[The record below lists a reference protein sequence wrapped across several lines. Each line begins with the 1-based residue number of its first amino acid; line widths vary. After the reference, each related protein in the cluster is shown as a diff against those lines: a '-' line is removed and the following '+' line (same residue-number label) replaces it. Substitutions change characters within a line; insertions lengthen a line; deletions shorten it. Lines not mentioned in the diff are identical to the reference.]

1 MNKELDTKIRDHE
14 KELEMVADEWRD
26 EVAEARAQVEEL
38 KDVRI
43 CPSFHTLPE
52 VALESADIRYS
63 RVENKTSR
71 NFVKLSLIVKRNLPL
86 PMIESLSYTLHRGRR
101 MINWKSLFRI
111 LIGITPKRMRIS

>member
-1 MNKELDTKIRDHE
+1 M
-14 KELEMVADEWRD
+14 
-26 EVAEARAQVEEL
+26 
-38 KDVRI
+38 
-43 CPSFHTLPE
+43 PE

-86 PMIESLSYTLHRGRR
+86 PTIESLSYTLLRERR

-111 LIGITPKRMRIS
+111 LIGITPKRMRIL